1 LKQAFDIAVQDDGWA
16 FLGTFGH
23 HMRQLDPGFDVRTYG
38 HSQLSTLI
46 QAYSNLFE
54 IKEVKSPEG
63 NSVIY
68 IRLRD

>member
-1 LKQAFDIAVQDDGWA
+1 
-16 FLGTFGH
+16 
-23 HMRQLDPGFDVRTYG
+23 MRQLDPGFDARTYG

-46 QAYSNLFE
+46 RAYSKVFE

-68 IRLRD
+68 VRLRE

>member
-1 LKQAFDIAVQDDGWA
+1 
-16 FLGTFGH
+16 
-23 HMRQLDPGFDVRTYG
+23 MRQLDPGFDARTYG

-46 QAYSNLFE
+46 RAYSNLFE

-68 IRLRD
+68 VRLRE